1 MALLIQKLEIMNG
14 LSLTNVMIWRSA
26 DEDFICD
33 FQIIMYSIIVN
44 KLINLVLLIYSFITM
59 IVCHPNNVAGA

>member
-14 LSLTNVMIWRSA
+14 LSLTSVMIWRPA

-33 FQIIMYSIIVN
+33 FQINMYSSIIVN
-44 KLINLVLLIYSFITM
+44 KVLNLVFLFITM
-59 IVCHPNNVAGA
+59 IVCHPNNVVET